1 MAENINDITVNYEEE
16 GEVLV
21 EELDKIILTRGAW
34 TSILFRYRE
43 RDRRSGAMGPPKATL
58 RRYQKYQGVFKKR
71 DAINLSAEAARALTS
86 VLNQWLDEGLLGQ
99 APAEDEEDGCSS

>member
-16 GEVLV
+16 GELLV
-21 EELDKIILTRGAW
+21 EELEKVILNRGAW

-43 RDRRSGAMGPPKATL
+43 RDRQTGQMGPPKATL

-71 DAINLSAEAARALTS
+71 DAINLSADTAKTLVTTLEK
-86 VLNQWLDEGLLGQ
+86 WLADGLLGKG
-99 APAEDEEDGCSS
+99 PADGEQE

>member
-1 MAENINDITVNYEEE
+1 MAENINDITVTYEED

-21 EELDKIILTRGAW
+21 EELEKVILNRGAW

-43 RDRRSGAMGPPKATL
+43 CDRQSGQMGPPKATL

-71 DAINLSAEAARALTS
+71 DAINLSADTARTLVET
-86 VLNQWLDEGLLGQ
+86 LNQWLEGGLLGGKGQ
-99 APAEDEEDGCSS
+99 SEDEDN

>member
-16 GEVLV
+16 GELLV
-21 EELDKIILTRGAW
+21 EELEKVILNRGAW

-43 RDRRSGAMGPPKATL
+43 RDRQTGQMGAPKATL

-71 DAINLSAEAARALTS
+71 DAINLSADTARTLVTTLETW
-86 VLNQWLDEGLLGQ
+86 LNEGLIGKGSG
-99 APAEDEEDGCSS
+99 EGEE

>member
-16 GEVLV
+16 GELLV
-21 EELDKIILTRGAW
+21 EEIDKVILTRGAW

-43 RDRRSGAMGPPKATL
+43 RDRQSGAMGPPKATL

-71 DAINLSAEAARALTS
+71 DAINLSADAAKTLVET
-86 VLNQWLDEGLLGQ
+86 LGQWLAEGLLGKG
-99 APAEDEEDGCSS
+99 PAGDE

>member
-1 MAENINDITVNYEEE
+1 MAENINDITVTYEED

-21 EELDKIILTRGAW
+21 EELEKVILNRGAW

-43 RDRRSGAMGPPKATL
+43 RDRQSGQMGPPKATL

-71 DAINLSAEAARALTS
+71 DAINLSADTARTLVET
-86 VLNQWLDEGLLGQ
+86 LNQWLEGGLLGGKGQ
-99 APAEDEEDGCSS
+99 SEEEDS

>member
-16 GEVLV
+16 GELLV
-21 EELDKIILTRGAW
+21 EELEKVILTRGAW

-43 RDRRSGAMGPPKATL
+43 RDRQTGEMGAPKATL

-71 DAINLSAEAARALTS
+71 DAINLSADAAKSLVST
-86 VLNQWLDEGLLGQ
+86 LDQWLKDGLLGKGSES
-99 APAEDEEDGCSS
+99 PEEI

>member
-1 MAENINDITVNYEEE
+1 MAENINDITVTYEED

-21 EELDKIILTRGAW
+21 EELEKVILNRGAW

-43 RDRRSGAMGPPKATL
+43 RDRQSGQMGPPKATL

-71 DAINLSAEAARALTS
+71 DAINLSADTARTLVES
-86 VLNQWLDEGLLGQ
+86 LNQWLEGGLLGGKGQ
-99 APAEDEEDGCSS
+99 SEDEDN

>member
-21 EELDKIILTRGAW
+21 EELEKVILTRGAW
-34 TSILFRYRE
+34 TTILFRYRE
-43 RDRRSGAMGPPKATL
+43 RERQSGQMGAPKATL

-71 DAINLSAEAARALTS
+71 DAINLSAETAKTLVET
-86 VLNQWLDEGLLGQ
+86 LGQWLAEGRLGGAKNAET
-99 APAEDEEDGCSS
+99 APEE